1 MMLWM
6 DQNNSAEILVAQ
18 MGAAKSGVTVV
29 TFSEKDSCDAF
40 HQTLKDSSAKGLYFS
55 PSTSTDEKST
65 RLTFLQKLMP
75 ELDSYY
81 PGDELKLSNY
91 PNLKNIVQTGH
102 KNIRGTIKF
111 KDSLV
116 YANTSLN
123 PFSLPTNEASM

>member
-6 DQNNSAEILVAQ
+6 DQNNSAEIIVAQ
-18 MGAAKSGVTVV
+18 MGAAKSGVSVV

-40 HQTLKDSSAKGLYFS
+40 HETLKASNAKGLYFS
-55 PSTSTDEKST
+55 PSTSNADKST
-65 RLTFLQKLMP
+65 RLTYLQKLMP

-102 KNIRGTIKF
+102 KNIRGTLKF

-116 YANTSLN
+116 FANASMS
-123 PFSLPTNEASM
+123 PFSLPTNESSW